1 MIDLTIRLVAV
12 LVHLIEEQRNAAFRV
27 WQNAV
32 LGSPRPDAPLTPRM
46 AAWGD
51 GVGVGVLLA
60 GLYLAGTRWPVAWAL
75 ATGFLAVD
83 AVAHVLGTVYALAVD
98 DFPRWF
104 VSLIYYRQAKRRSPG
119 VVTSIVCYLPI
130 VALDGHYLAEH
141 PIGWLGG
148 LPIVASWVMLAR
160 MARRWR
166 GKVGR

>member
-1 MIDLTIRLVAV
+1 MIDLAIRLVAV
-12 LVHLIEEQRNAAFRV
+12 LVHLVEEQRYGAFRV

-32 LGSPRPDAPLTPRM
+32 LGSARPDAPLTPRM

-75 ATGFLAVD
+75 ATGFIAVD
-83 AVAHVLGTVYALAVD
+83 AVAHMFGTVQARWHD

-104 VSLIYYRQAKRRSPG
+104 VALIYYRRAKRRSPG
-119 VVTSIVCYLPI
+119 VLTSLVCYLPI
-130 VALDGHYLAEH
+130 VVLDGHYLAEH

-148 LPIVASWVMLAR
+148 LPIVASWVLLAR
-160 MARRWR
+160 MARRQR
-166 GKVGR
+166 